1 MWYHGCLFQWS
12 GWWRWCKAKL
22 NFLSNNTLNCFLFG
36 SLNYFLWLTWQ
47 NHIRYIH
54 SDDVA
59 KFLTGDV
66 IKLSWELVSSLA
78 IRLLANSIMR
88 LIRNFGDQSMDTS
101 EPIQVM
107 VSIMLCDVLFQL
119 VMKLGITHWTHKH
132 DYRSSLHRISKA
144 ICSTIVALKRRAY
157 SRRSTFEHK
166 DTSMKQ
172 TLAQSTLVEMH
183 HITLVS
189 WTI

>member
-1 MWYHGCLFQWS
+1 M
-12 GWWRWCKAKL
+12 AK
-22 NFLSNNTLNCFLFG
+22 SY
-36 SLNYFLWLTWQ
+36 S
-47 NHIRYIH
+47 IH
-54 SDDVA
+54 TFYDVA

-157 SRRSTFEHK
+157 SRRSNFEHK